1 MSEGTFD
8 SPADYERMLGQGIQL
23 SGEGRSFFIEGRL
36 RTVARLLGPDARPR
50 RILDFGCG
58 TGEACHVLSGMF
70 PDARIVG
77 ADSSRAALDWGRKRL
92 PSPSITLVETKE
104 LDGLPPFDLCYLN
117 GVMHHVPLRERRQL
131 LRTLRRLLT
140 PGGACAVFDN
150 NPWSPAARLV
160 MYRIPFDRDAVMVWP
175 HSLCREMKA
184 AGFEE
189 VHPPR
194 FLFVFPRALAR
205 LRSIERGLERIPL
218 GAQYVVFAR
227 AGASTAT
234 P

>member
-92 PSPSITLVETKE
+92 PSPSITL
-104 LDGLPPFDLCYLN
+104 
-117 GVMHHVPLRERRQL
+117 

-175 HSLCREMKA
+175 HSLCRELKA

-218 GAQYVVFAR
+218 GAQYA
-227 AGASTAT
+227 
-234 P
+234 